1 MTKISGRITNTP
13 PPLPKD
19 GNIYTM
25 EVKIGTPIE
34 GVKVSDGEKVVF
46 SDKNGQYEIETAKR
60 NVEFSKEDYASE
72 TIDLNTFTEG
82 STTKKNIVL
91 QSYGVNKNASDNKTI
106 MGFRQSTF
114 FIAIG
119 IAVVGLGWW
128 YFKSRK
134 KAD

>member
-1 MTKISGRITNTP
+1 MKKIIGRITSP
-13 PPLPKD
+13 PPPTID
-19 GNIYTM
+19 GVNYIITP
-25 EVKIGTPIE
+25 IGKPIE
-34 GVKVSDGEKVVF
+34 GVKITDGEKVVF

-82 STTKKNIVL
+82 STTTKNIVL